1 MKRNKPLW
9 ITGESCCGKTSY
21 LAESIYRWMQ
31 IFPLP
36 HKPLIL
42 VINHQ
47 ARENLHQEILKLNTQ
62 GYLGKIRTP
71 LGLIMEDVSLFYP
84 LICEKLGIKATIPIR
99 LRPETEQELATQ
111 LWQKDIT
118 SELISIFG
126 NEYTCVRRILDLT
139 QLAGAAGIS
148 FEKIPCSLQNSDF
161 FQTIDNQ
168 SITNL
173 IGDLI
178 QKWRNWCLG
187 KGFLNYGLIY
197 ELYALYLLPSKEYEQ
212 YLLNQYKGLFIDN
225 IDDFPSIIIQVCQR
239 FIDNNIT
246 SVFTYNETGKV
257 RLGLN
262 ADPEYIKKKIL
273 PLCAHQVLEN
283 KNSKCLKHNLEKP
296 IFKLINGE
304 FEDFEDIESLK
315 NISSITTESRAE
327 LLSQTCN
334 FIIESIK
341 ENKIKPQ
348 DIAIIAPGLDE
359 IARYAFQDILTN
371 QNGVEIQFL
380 REKRPLIS
388 SAIIRSI
395 LSILTLVYPHQGRL
409 VRKDLL
415 PEMLVI
421 LSKEK
426 IDLVRGNLLID
437 SCYVPDVNNPHLL
450 DYTNFP
456 RWDRLSYQ
464 SRDSYQ
470 NILAVIENI
479 KTEIIEGENH
489 LIVIID
495 KIIQL
500 FFPHL
505 NELQYNQIANLKE
518 FRETAQHFWEIQCKL
533 GNLAINEIV
542 SQFLTLI
549 RKGTITAN
557 PLLEYNQNNGDDS
570 EDGFSSSE
578 GGLLISTIYQYRSHR
593 CRHRWQFWMDTG
605 SRFWSQGLGLFAYE
619 AFLQST
625 EENPRTMQRES
636 EDALIRRIVKDLL
649 ARAEEKIFLCHS
661 DLSVTGNEQIGKLSP
676 LLAFVP

>member
-1 MKRNKPLW
+1 MNKGNKPLW
-9 ITGESCCGKTSY
+9 ITGESCCGKTRY
-21 LAESIYRWMQ
+21 LAQSIYQWMQ
-31 IFPLP
+31 IYPLP

-47 ARENLHQEILKLNTQ
+47 ARENLLREILKLNAQ

-71 LGLIMEDVSLFYP
+71 LGLIMEDVNLFYP
-84 LICEKLGIKATIPIR
+84 LICEKLDIKAKIPIR

-139 QLAGAAGIS
+139 QLAGAAGIP
-148 FEKIPCSLQNSDF
+148 FEKIPDSLQNSDF
-161 FQTIDNQ
+161 FQTIGNK

-173 IGDLI
+173 LGELI
-178 QKWRNWCLG
+178 QKWRNWCLE

-197 ELYALYLLPSKEYEQ
+197 ELYALYLLPSGEYEQ
-212 YLLNQYKGLFIDN
+212 YLLNQYKGLFIDD
-225 IDDFPSIIIQVCQR
+225 IDDFPSIITQLCQR

-262 ADPEYIKKKIL
+262 ADPEYIKEKIL
-273 PLCAHQVLEN
+273 PLCNHQVLEN
-283 KNSKCLKHNLEKP
+283 KDNQYLKNNLEKP
-296 IFKLINGE
+296 ILKLING
-304 FEDFEDIESLK
+304 DFEDIETLA
-315 NISSITTESRAE
+315 NISSIITESRAE

-334 FIIESIK
+334 FIIKSIQ

-359 IARYAFQDILTN
+359 IARYTFQDIFTN
-371 QNGVEIQFL
+371 QNGVAIQFL
-380 REKRPLIS
+380 REKRPLVS

-395 LSILTLVYPHQGRL
+395 LSILTLVYSHQGRL

-426 IDLVRGNLLID
+426 IDLVRANLLVD
-437 SCYVPDVNNPHLL
+437 SCYVPDVNNPFLL
-450 DYTNFP
+450 DYTNFS

-464 SRDSYQ
+464 SRESYQ
-470 NILAVIENI
+470 EILALIENI
-479 KTEIIEGENH
+479 KAEISEGNNH
-489 LIVIID
+489 LIAIID

-500 FFPHL
+500 FFPNL
-505 NELQYNQIANLKE
+505 NELQYNQITNLKE
-518 FRETAQHFWEIQCKL
+518 FIETAQHFWEIQYKL
-533 GNLAINEIV
+533 GNLTINEIV

-557 PLLEYNQNNGDDS
+557 PLLEYNQNNSDDS
-570 EDGFSSSE
+570 EDNFSSLE

-619 AFLQST
+619 AFLQPI
-625 EENPRTMQRES
+625 EKNAQTMPRES
-636 EDALIRRIVKDLL
+636 EDILIRRIVKDLL

-676 LLAFVP
+676 LLALTP